1 MQMKSFREA
10 IGGFTK
16 PSSIDGRERVEGA
29 DWWFN
34 FGHTVPTLRKVA
46 VKILSQTSSS
56 SGCERNWSTFALIHT
71 KVRNRLSYRRL
82 DNLVYMY

>member
-10 IGGFTK
+10 IGGFAE
-16 PSSIDGRERVEGA
+16 PSAIAGRERVEGA

-34 FGHTVPTLRKVA
+34 FGHTAPTLRKVA

-71 KVRNRLSYRRL
+71 KVRN
-82 DNLVYMY
+82 